1 MSVRGPYTSPVPERP
16 TTLGERIRAIR
27 MAWHWTQAELG
38 IALNTDQTTVSSWER
53 ERVTPSGPTLAAL
66 ANLFQTTP
74 EALQGCADLDIPD
87 LPASHPQAPATS
99 ARTLNLSDPGPA
111 AAQYCDLKA
120 EQTTALHD
128 PQEAMLKLIQAT
140 REGRKVW
147 VVVE

>member
-1 MSVRGPYTSPVPERP
+1 MSVRGPYTSPIPEKP
-16 TTLGERIRAIR
+16 TSLGERIRAIR

-38 IALNTDQTTVSSWER
+38 AALNTDQTTVSSWER

-74 EALQGCADLDIPD
+74 EALQGGAEMNFPE
-87 LPASHPQAPATS
+87 PPTSRPQVPPSS
-99 ARTLNLSDPGPA
+99 ARTLTLTDPGPA
-111 AAQYCDLKA
+111 AAHYCDLKA